1 MYASSTISPE
11 TGTAESRTTFNSLYL
26 SPEFGVRNH
35 VVAEVLS
42 ILSRSRLCSGS
53 RNATGARGAR
63 VANGVPMDRG
73 VRDVRENARVRRGR
87 EEARAAKASI
97 IVCGL
102 SAVWKVGLS
111 SRMRAFREAAL
122 LRAPKFKYPFES
134 CKQASK
140 PNLLVTG
147 VLARACLGTCVLQL
161 TSLLAS
167 NRALSRPTS
176 SSSCARNTHQVS
188 HPRPPRALH
197 ALVFR

>member
-1 MYASSTISPE
+1 M
-11 TGTAESRTTFNSLYL
+11 
-26 SPEFGVRNH
+26 
-35 VVAEVLS
+35 
-42 ILSRSRLCSGS
+42 SRSRLCSGS

-87 EEARAAKASI
+87 EKARAAKASI

-122 LRAPKFKYPFES
+122 LRAPKFKYPFVS
-134 CKQASK
+134 CKQVQFSSVQFSSSKQASK

-147 VLARACLGTCVLQL
+147 GLARACLGTCVLQL